1 MKVGDIS
8 SQQLP
13 VGTTVAMLERGTK
26 VMSAIHKRLHYAQR
40 KEFKLLADIF
50 SKSLPPVYPYSVPGA
65 SNEIKATD
73 FDDRV
78 DVIPVCDPNI
88 FSMAQRVMLAQQE
101 LQMAQAAPQIHDL
114 REAYKRM
121 YEALEVKNID
131 LILPPQAE
139 IPPRDPITEQQ
150 AAMTGQPIKA
160 YPFQNHDAYITSH
173 SSFVQNPMVAQ
184 NKNALTAISANIQE
198 HQAMLYK
205 QQIEQAMGQ
214 QLPELGEGQMPP
226 EVMNQIAGMAAQ
238 ATQVVTGQAQ
248 AMAEAMAEAK
258 IDPIV
263 QLKEQEIAQ
272 KAQSDMVKAQID
284 MTKIQSNEAIAE
296 MRIAQEREEAMVKEK
311 SDMRKDYRD
320 ILNDVRKSDTDSRG
334 Q

>member
-1 MKVGDIS
+1 MCDIYKD
-8 SQQLP
+8 P
-13 VGTTVAMLERGTK
+13 K
-26 VMSAIHKRLHYAQR
+26 N
-40 KEFKLLADIF
+40 
-50 SKSLPPVYPYSVPGA
+50 SK
-65 SNEIKATD
+65 KA
-73 FDDRV
+73 F
-78 DVIPVCDPNI
+78 
-88 FSMAQRVMLAQQE
+88 
-101 LQMAQAAPQIHDL
+101 
-114 REAYKRM
+114 
-121 YEALEVKNID
+121 KNID

-248 AMAEAMAEAK
+248 AMAEAMAEAR
-258 IDPIV
+258 
-263 QLKEQEIAQ
+263 A
-272 KAQSDMVKAQID
+272 
-284 MTKIQSNEAIAE
+284 EARAAASTEAWAE
-296 MRIAQEREEAMVKEK
+296 WWAEAMAKASAEASAEATAEAMAEARAEANAEAGAKARTKAMVEA
-311 SDMRKDYRD
+311 MAEARA
-320 ILNDVRKSDTDSRG
+320 
-334 Q
+334 